1 MGAWRLRGGE
11 TGAAWGIMDTKR
23 SNFLA
28 GIVVALGCSQMIG
41 FLTGAKTVSACGAG
55 TCFAPMAEVFSRV
68 ETGAP
73 GETFEPFAAEYS
85 VLGTDAA
92 GAAFERRLTPE
103 SLARVE
109 GPHAR
114 RANYANGIVAV
125 ARGDADPAAAEA
137 AWCFGLGPDGPLRE
151 ALDLPAG
158 ARALV
163 LRVTADVEGASSGVA
178 EQRGKTWT
186 LALDCTR

>member
-1 MGAWRLRGGE
+1 MRGGE
-11 TGAAWGIMDTKR
+11 ARAVWGIMDMKR
-23 SNFLA
+23 RNLLA
-28 GIVVALGCSQMIG
+28 GFVVALGCSQMIG

-85 VLGTDAA
+85 VLGTDEA

-103 SLARVE
+103 SLARLE

-114 RANYANGIVAV
+114 RANYANAFVAV
-125 ARGDADPAAAEA
+125 ARGDADLAAAEA
-137 AWCFGLGPDGPLRE
+137 AWCFGVGPDGPLRE
-151 ALDLPAG
+151 AFDLPAG
-158 ARALV
+158 AHALV
-163 LRVTADVEGASSGVA
+163 LRVTAGGDGSTGERVGE
-178 EQRGKTWT
+178 RGKTWT